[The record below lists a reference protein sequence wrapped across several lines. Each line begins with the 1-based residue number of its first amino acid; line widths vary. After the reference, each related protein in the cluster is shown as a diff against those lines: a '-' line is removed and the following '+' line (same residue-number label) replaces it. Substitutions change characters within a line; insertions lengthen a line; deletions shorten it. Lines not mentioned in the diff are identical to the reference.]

1 MESIRTIAEFG
12 ALFCTSLF
20 AGSALYITL
29 VEHPA
34 RMECGTTLAATE
46 FGPSYRRATLLQV
59 PLAIVGFLSS
69 LIAWFAGAPLLWLIA
84 GVLLILVIPF
94 TLLAIFPT
102 NKKLLDPALDHS
114 SSNTR
119 ELLMRWGRLHAV
131 RTVLSLIALLIFLLL

>member
-20 AGSALYITL
+20 AGAALYITL

-46 FGPSYRRATLLQV
+46 FGPSYRKGAILQASLALL
-59 PLAIVGFLSS
+59 GFLSS
-69 LIAWFAGAPLLWLIA
+69 LIAWIAGAPSLWLIA
-84 GVLLILVIPF
+84 GLLLFLVVPF
-94 TLLAIFPT
+94 SLLVVFPT
-102 NKKLLDPALDHS
+102 NKKLADPSLDRS
-114 SSNTR
+114 SATAYQ
-119 ELLMRWGRLHAV
+119 LLTRWGRLHAV